1 MKDDEVIEII
11 GIVQD
16 MFITFELSGG
26 DFSVKNVECFKV
38 LKLCLCHSLYGVD
51 SDKWVSTF
59 ICELNN
65 MTMSIIK

>member
-51 SDKWVSTF
+51 SDK
-59 ICELNN
+59 
-65 MTMSIIK
+65 